1 MSQPRVRFA
10 PSPTGYLHVGGLRT
24 CLFNYLFAK
33 ANGGTLILRF
43 EDTDQSRKV
52 EGAEENLLRS
62 LSWAGI
68 VFDEGPV
75 QGGNFGPYVQSE
87 RLEIY
92 KKEIDKLVGQGDA
105 YPCFCTS
112 EELEEMREKQLKA
125 KRPTRYDGRC
135 RKIKPEEAKA
145 RIEAGEPHTVRMKII
160 HSKGDYQVE
169 DLIRGQVNFSPTQ
182 IDDQVLLKTDG
193 FPTYHLA
200 SVVDD
205 HYMGITHVIRGEEW
219 LPSTPKH
226 LQLYEYFGWTPPAFA
241 HLPLLLNTDRS
252 KLSKRQGDVATE
264 DFRDKGFLPETLVN
278 FVALLGWNPG
288 DERELFTTE
297 ELIKE
302 FSLERVGKAGS
313 VFDYAK
319 LEWMNQ
325 QWIKA
330 KDLDPLLDLLAP
342 YLPEAALALEK
353 EKLKTM
359 VALVRDSL
367 TLLPNIGE
375 KLALFLNDD
384 PVLTDP
390 ELVTQLEDEGA
401 KAVFRAFLEEV
412 ATYEY
417 LDQTNFGALMKAVQI
432 KSGQKGKGLWVPMR
446 IAVTLVQHGPE
457 LPLVVEIFGKEKVIK
472 MVKRALDY

>member
-1 MSQPRVRFA
+1 MTQPRVRFA